1 MEKVVS
7 ITDLLLKFCVY
18 LIDELNLSQI
28 SRLAKI
34 NFWVKKLQGY
44 IFWSFP
50 NPTPPPPGPGGEL
63 LTKNKK
69 LKKRRGIMYTP

>member
-50 NPTPPPPGPGGEL
+50 NPTPPGPGGEL

>member
-44 IFWSFP
+44 IFRSFP
-50 NPTPPPPGPGGEL
+50 NPTLPPVPGGGEL